1 MKLFLP
7 VCLFVITPVLTSCDS
22 KPQEKAEVIRPVP
35 AMKVGE
41 SQKVSGRKF
50 PGKAKA
56 TQEVN
61 LAFDVGGKLI
71 DRPVNIGDTVKKGD
85 VIARLNPREFKA
97 KVKATRAEVK

>member
-22 KPQEKAEVIRPVP
+22 KLPEKAEVIRPIP

-61 LAFDVGGKLI
+61 LAFDVGGGHRPL
-71 DRPVNIGDTVKKGD
+71 DRIQPYAGLYLHHQAQAPWRP
-85 VIARLNPREFKA
+85 AR
-97 KVKATRAEVK
+97 